1 MKLTIL
7 TVCYNSDA
15 TIRDTLE
22 SLVCQTDHDFEY
34 IVVDGAS
41 KDRTLEIIKEYE
53 DRLPMRLLSEP
64 DNGLYDA
71 LNKGIRMAS
80 GDVVGLLNSD
90 DYYDRATG

>member
-34 IVVDGAS
+34 VVVDGAS
-41 KDRTLEIIKEYE
+41 KDRTLEIMKI
-53 DRLPMRLLSEP
+53 DSQ
-64 DNGLYDA
+64 
-71 LNKGIRMAS
+71 
-80 GDVVGLLNSD
+80 
-90 DYYDRATG
+90 